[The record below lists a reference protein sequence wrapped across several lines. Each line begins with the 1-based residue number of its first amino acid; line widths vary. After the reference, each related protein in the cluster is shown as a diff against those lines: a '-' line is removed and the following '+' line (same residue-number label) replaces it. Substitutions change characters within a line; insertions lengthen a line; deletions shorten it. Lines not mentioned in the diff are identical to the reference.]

1 MSEDTTWIVFLTS
14 APGAGTTPGG
24 SFASREAALAWISAL
39 PDHVR
44 RRAMPPLPLPPAVR
58 RRLIG

>member
-1 MSEDTTWIVFLTS
+1 MSEGTIWIVFLTS

-24 SFASREAALAWISAL
+24 SFASREDALAWIATL

-44 RRAMPPLPLPPAVR
+44 RRAMPPLPLPQR
-58 RRLIG
+58 RRTP